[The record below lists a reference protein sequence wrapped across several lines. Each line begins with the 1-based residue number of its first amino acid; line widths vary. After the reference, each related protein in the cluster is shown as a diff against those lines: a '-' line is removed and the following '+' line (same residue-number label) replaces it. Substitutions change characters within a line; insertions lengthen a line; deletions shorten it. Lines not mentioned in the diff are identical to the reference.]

1 MSDRI
6 LEVTG
11 LTQHFKAGRH
21 AVVHAVDGVSFS
33 IRRGETL
40 GLVGES
46 GCGKS
51 SCARSIIRMYDPTA
65 GKIVLDGEDITRMSQ
80 KELQPRRRKMQMIF
94 QDPYASLN
102 PRMTVRRLLEEPLTT
117 HFSLSPGE
125 LSDRVGWIA
134 GAVGLAPEQLE
145 RYPHQFSGGQ
155 RQRISIARALVTKP
169 RFVVADEPVS
179 ALDVSIQAQILN
191 LLMGLQKELKLS
203 YLFISHDLNVVRHIS
218 SRVGVMYLGRLV
230 EIGDTE
236 EVYLRPVHP
245 YTQAL
250 LSAIPKRDPS
260 EEKKRIHLTGDVPSP
275 ANPPKG
281 CAFHDRCPQ
290 CMAVCREEVPPEV
303 EVGPGHKVRCHRA
316 GA

>member
-94 QDPYASLN
+94 QDPYASQI
-102 PRMTVRRLLEEPLTT
+102 
-117 HFSLSPGE
+117 G
-125 LSDRVGWIA
+125 
-134 GAVGLAPEQLE
+134 
-145 RYPHQFSGGQ
+145 
-155 RQRISIARALVTKP
+155 RA
-169 RFVVADEPVS
+169 S
-179 ALDVSIQAQILN
+179 
-191 LLMGLQKELKLS
+191 
-203 YLFISHDLNVVRHIS
+203 
-218 SRVGVMYLGRLV
+218 
-230 EIGDTE
+230 
-236 EVYLRPVHP
+236 
-245 YTQAL
+245 
-250 LSAIPKRDPS
+250 
-260 EEKKRIHLTGDVPSP
+260 
-275 ANPPKG
+275 
-281 CAFHDRCPQ
+281 
-290 CMAVCREEVPPEV
+290 CRERVSSPV
-303 EVGPGHKVRCHRA
+303 
-316 GA
+316 